1 MCEKMCGI
9 NGCMVISNLVIS
21 LVPFKAS
28 CIQSSFR
35 NNFTPMLKGASRIQ
49 TRKELDSNTSW
60 AQSLCLHY
68 IESCTTHRYLGT
80 TTLTKWAIQAHS
92 GGRTT
97 TTHQLIYASENWE
110 KIYIQCGPSMMT
122 HRKILWEPSLDM
134 ASYCALLKG
143 TLGNWSGFVK
153 FCSNM

>member
-1 MCEKMCGI
+1 MKTRSLSRTTYKVNGLQPTGSSKIILPQCERGLQESRHAK
-9 NGCMVISNLVIS
+9 NL
-21 LVPFKAS
+21 
-28 CIQSSFR
+28 
-35 NNFTPMLKGASRIQ
+35 
-49 TRKELDSNTSW
+49 TRTLLG

-122 HRKILWEPSLDM
+122 HKKSCGSRVQTWLPIVPKYIYNPIT
-134 ASYCALLKG
+134 
-143 TLGNWSGFVK
+143 TLGFSAIFIFQFDNTK
-153 FCSNM
+153 R